1 MLPKI
6 QRETL
11 LSRTLVCL
19 VMGRRT
25 RLEEWELGFS
35 QIRESPES
43 QYREFGDL
51 SQVGK
56 TSAISRRDSDMLT
69 FIFNNKSL

>member
-1 MLPKI
+1 MLGDGEKDKAW
-6 QRETL
+6 R
-11 LSRTLVCL
+11 
-19 VMGRRT
+19 M
-25 RLEEWELGFS
+25 ELGFS